1 MHKIVIV
8 GLDGCLGS
16 AFLGLND
23 MLSLARRAIESAV
36 APAIAVGA
44 KVPEAA
50 FGLVTAS
57 LTGGPL
63 RTNAGLSVDVE
74 TSLEE
79 ISACDAII
87 VPSFGPDASGKT
99 PDMAPFAAAAAWLR
113 RHHARGAL
121 IGGCGSGVFLLGE
134 AGLLDGRRCTT
145 SWWHHEELL
154 QRYPRADAARGA
166 RLIEDRRVVTGAG
179 PLSWID
185 VALHVVRALCGPEA
199 GRIAAD
205 FTLGEV
211 APTKSGGRN
220 TNFGATATASSVD
233 GFLAEAER
241 VVRQA
246 DAALNAQ
253 DLASALSTSERTLHR
268 KLKQACGESPK
279 TFIDRI
285 RVETA
290 RMLLETSGKPVKEL
304 AASAGFIDEASFR
317 RAFRR
322 FAGMAP
328 SAYRV
333 WARARSEDKAQ
344 MFSVRKETE
353 IIPEILTKILDTC
366 VNGVTLTDPD
376 LEDAPIV
383 YANSRFQ
390 EITGYSAGEIIGR
403 NCRFLQGDDREQEP
417 LKRLREAIAKRA
429 PIEVTLRNYR
439 KNGALFQNRLNITPL
454 FDADGRL
461 LYFLGVQ
468 FDVTEQ
474 MRAETEIGDLRAKL
488 LSIS

>member
-1 MHKIVIV
+1 MHKIVVV

-16 AFLGLND
+16 AFLGLID
-23 MLSLARRAIESAV
+23 MLSLAQRAIAS
-36 APAIAVGA
+36 AIAPSLALGA
-44 KVPEAA
+44 SDPEGE
-50 FGLVTAS
+50 FSLVSAS
-57 LTGGPL
+57 PTGGPF
-63 RTNAGLSVDVE
+63 RTNSGLSIEVE

-79 ISACDAII
+79 ITACDAII
-87 VPSFGPDASGKT
+87 VPCFAPDASGKT
-99 PDMAPFAAAAAWLR
+99 PDMSPLAPVAAWLR

-154 QRYPRADAARGA
+154 NRYPRADAARGA
-166 RLIEDRRVVTGAG
+166 RLIEDRRVATGAG

-185 VALHVVRALCGPEA
+185 VALHVVRALCGSEA

-205 FTLGEV
+205 FTLGEPSP
-211 APTKSGGRN
+211 AKSGGRA
-220 TNFGATATASSVD
+220 TPFGATSPTSGVD

-246 DAALNAQ
+246 DAAFNAQ

-328 SAYRV
+328 SAYRI

-344 MFSVRKETE
+344 MFSLRKETE

-376 LEDAPIV
+376 LEDSPIV

-390 EITGYSAGEIIGR
+390 EITGYEAGEIIGR
-403 NCRFLQGDDREQEP
+403 NCRFLQGKDREQEP
-417 LKRLREAIAKRA
+417 IKRLREAIVKRV

-474 MRAETEIGDLRAKL
+474 MRAESEIGDLRAKL